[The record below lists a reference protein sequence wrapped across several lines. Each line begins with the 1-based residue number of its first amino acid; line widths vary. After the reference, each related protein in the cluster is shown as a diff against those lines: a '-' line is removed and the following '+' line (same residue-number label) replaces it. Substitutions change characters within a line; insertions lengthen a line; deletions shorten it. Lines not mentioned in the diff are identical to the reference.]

1 LEQRSDNQ
9 RSSGGYKSDRA
20 GSGDR
25 PRYNNDRAG
34 SGDRPRYGDRD
45 NQRSDNARS
54 GDRPR
59 YNKDRDNQRSSGGYK
74 SDRAGSSDRPRY
86 NNDRAGSGDRPRYNN
101 DRGGSSDRPRFNSD
115 RGGDRPRYN
124 DRSDRVNDR
133 DRDDLRDGSS
143 SRPQRPAK
151 FQDRKKDW
159 TKSDGNTG
167 DRPKRFDGDRKPRT
181 AGRPQRSTDQ
191 STSGQR
197 EQRHERPRNFDE
209 RPPLRAVD
217 AEEPVEEL
225 EIAEQAEAVAA
236 VVEQAVEADAEVTAT
251 VETEGE
257 TEGET
262 AGDQAADEADN
273 DETAAERPD
282 ESQDEAQQQE
292 QPRVDRFGVPL
303 LPEGAVFSALDPRLG
318 WSCAACPRRSPRLS
332 ARTWWRRACW
342 STTSQRMPWP
352 TPGSPAR
359 RRPGSAWC
367 ARQRA

>member
-1 LEQRSDNQ
+1 VSR
-9 RSSGGYKSDRA
+9 RRG
-20 GSGDR
+20 
-25 PRYNNDRAG
+25 G

-74 SDRAGSSDRPRY
+74 SDRTGSGDRPRY
-86 NNDRAGSGDRPRYNN
+86 NNDRAGSGDRPRYNS

-209 RPPLRAVD
+209 RLNSMENVYLYDIDDLQADVERENRIQLALLRGVVD
-217 AEEPVEEL
+217 AVKGNRL
-225 EIAEQAEAVAA
+225 
-236 VVEQAVEADAEVTAT
+236 VV
-251 VETEGE
+251 
-257 TEGET
+257 
-262 AGDQAADEADN
+262 
-273 DETAAERPD
+273 P
-282 ESQDEAQQQE
+282 
-292 QPRVDRFGVPL
+292 
-303 LPEGAVFSALDPRLG
+303 VFSLAICAMFPQWVGLDRLAGWYLQVLVALIHQLVIFARYG
-318 WSCAACPRRSPRLS
+318 KASRFRR
-332 ARTWWRRACW
+332 
-342 STTSQRMPWP
+342 
-352 TPGSPAR
+352 
-359 RRPGSAWC
+359 
-367 ARQRA
+367 